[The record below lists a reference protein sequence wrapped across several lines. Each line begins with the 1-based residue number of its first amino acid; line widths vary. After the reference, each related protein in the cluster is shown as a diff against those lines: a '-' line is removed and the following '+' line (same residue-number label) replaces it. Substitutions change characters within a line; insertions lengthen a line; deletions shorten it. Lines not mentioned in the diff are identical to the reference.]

1 MLRSLGLLLV
11 TTLALAACG
20 GNDDPPRAEGPARTI
35 AAPSPEVNGPRA
47 VGSSPAGVAVA
58 ADAVWVVDRGDDSVS
73 ALDPSTAQPLG
84 EPIEVGGGPFDVA
97 LGEGAVWVIAGDGT
111 VWRID
116 PRTRRATRLEVRVR
130 EPAGIA
136 AGGGS
141 VWVTSR
147 TPGSVSRIDP
157 RTGRV
162 VGEPVPTGRG
172 AADVVV
178 GAGSVWVANT
188 AAGTVSR
195 LDAATGRPAGD
206 PVLVG
211 DEQVLALAFG
221 EGGLWVAK
229 TDTPLADPIEL
240 LRLDPDSGEPD
251 GDPVRIPGAIPV
263 SLAAGAGAVW
273 ATDVGNLLP
282 GRPSR
287 EPAVIRIDPE
297 SSAILGEPIPVGA
310 NPTALAAGP
319 DAVWVASGADGTVTR
334 IAPRG

>member
-1 MLRSLGLLLV
+1 MLRLLGLLLL
-11 TTLALAACG
+11 TTLGLAACG
-20 GNDDPPRAEGPARTI
+20 GSDGPPRAEGPART
-35 AAPSPEVNGPRA
+35 APAPAPAVEGPRS
-47 VGSSPAGVAVA
+47 VGASPAGLAVGT
-58 ADAVWVVDRGDDSVS
+58 DGVWVVTRGDDSVR

-84 EPIEVGGGPFDVA
+84 EPIEVGGGPFGVA
-97 LGEGAVWVIAGDGT
+97 LGEGAVWVLAGDGT

-116 PRTRRATRLEVRVR
+116 PRTRRATRLEVRVG

-147 TPGSVSRIDP
+147 TPGSVVRIDP
-157 RTGRV
+157 RTGRA
-162 VGEPVPTGRG
+162 VGEPVPTGPG

-178 GAGSVWVANT
+178 GAGSVWVANA

-195 LDAATGRPAGD
+195 LDAATGRAAGD
-206 PVLVG
+206 PILVG

-229 TDTPLADPIEL
+229 TDSPLADPVEV

-251 GDPVRIPGAIPV
+251 GDPVRIPGATSV
-263 SLAAGAGAVW
+263 RLAAGAGAVW
-273 ATDVGNLLP
+273 ATDVGNLIP
-282 GRPSR
+282 GRPPR

-297 SSAILGEPIPVGA
+297 TSDLLGEPIPVGN
-310 NPTALAAGP
+310 NPTGLAAGR
-319 DAVWVASGADGTVTR
+319 DAVWVASGGDGTVTR